1 MAHQTIQVTEIAT
14 IPGTNKIARVK
25 SLNGHVYTV
34 EEIREFIDEG
44 VPITCTDKNGNVTT
58 IGKKDESSIWALPDD
73 SLFNNLSHLPRFDL

>member
-44 VPITCTDKNGNVTT
+44 IPINEDYIVRPGFDWMAQQSHDIPKINQR
-58 IGKKDESSIWALPDD
+58 IKD
-73 SLFNNLSHLPRFDL
+73 